1 MGDSL
6 SYLDNLLSL
15 FTRLFTRRTFSSF
28 FLKQLADA
36 EETDHM
42 DWLPSIFPGNVRC
55 VISAVTDSRSARIL
69 SGEQRE
75 PPVVPLHIGELD
87 ESARQEI
94 VKHTLGK
101 YNKVF
106 FRALFPISL

>member
-1 MGDSL
+1 
-6 SYLDNLLSL
+6 
-15 FTRLFTRRTFSSF
+15 
-28 FLKQLADA
+28 
-36 EETDHM
+36 M
-42 DWLPSIFPGNVRC
+42 DWLPSSFPRNVRC

-101 YNKVF
+101 YNKVDERF
-106 FRALFPISL
+106 CFSVKYRTCPFLKRLT

>member
-1 MGDSL
+1 
-6 SYLDNLLSL
+6 
-15 FTRLFTRRTFSSF
+15 
-28 FLKQLADA
+28 
-36 EETDHM
+36 M
-42 DWLPSIFPGNVRC
+42 DWFPSIFPRNVRC
-55 VISAVTDSRSARIL
+55 VISAVTDSRSAQIL

-75 PPVVPLHIGELD
+75 PLVVPLHIGELD

-106 FRALFPISL
+106 FRVLFPITL